1 MNQRQ
6 HGKPGLL
13 LPKFHR
19 SHKYF
24 PLSSSKQAPRK
35 GNSSPQLLKKL
46 SRSNARVRRRKERL
60 NIALVVL
67 GLSTPAPLTV
77 IGVHLANIA
86 AANAA
91 TVAFPGI
98 GWAFGG
104 ITAALIV
111 TAYVLYRQTVI
122 ERNKRDAWDFR

>member
-1 MNQRQ
+1 MANCNEQQ
-6 HGKPGLL
+6 CK
-13 LPKFHR
+13 
-19 SHKYF
+19 
-24 PLSSSKQAPRK
+24 
-35 GNSSPQLLKKL
+35 QLLKKL

-122 ERNKRDAWDFR
+122 ERNKRDALCQQAHDVCDLECLPGYCR